1 MRTAAIV
8 TVSGADHN
16 ILTYSSTHWIM
27 QSDVPGNQPISLYF
41 RARAAR

>member
-16 ILTYSSTHWIM
+16 IATEHPHLLFDALDH
-27 QSDVPGNQPISLYF
+27 
-41 RARAAR
+41 AE